1 MRGEIVLDS
10 LYGEYDRK
18 FREIEAH
25 SFPRGPL
32 ENGEGKV
39 QHGQSAR
46 HIYASE
52 RGRESDLLGV
62 ARPTFET
69 SHRWI
74 ESHFPPASS
83 PSPSVSDS
91 SPRRRE
97 TRLSPTSHE
106 PPLSIVEN
114 GKWIDL
120 IRRSGEKSRGE
131 EIRIRSEAST
141 WIWKEMSCDQNWR
154 DERKIIKVIFLLRLR
169 DFYSIFFSNWETS
182 GVSYRE

>member
-1 MRGEIVLDS
+1 MILVIELIGTMNSNPLFQNTFKQKEKEKRGEETRLRGEIVLDS

-106 PPLSIVEN
+106 PPSPSRSWKTEN
-114 GKWIDL
+114 G
-120 IRRSGEKSRGE
+120 
-131 EIRIRSEAST
+131 
-141 WIWKEMSCDQNWR
+141 
-154 DERKIIKVIFLLRLR
+154 
-169 DFYSIFFSNWETS
+169 SI
-182 GVSYRE
+182 